1 MCPPLFRMNKN
12 AGCGKRRKQAAPRRP
27 NFLPTEK
34 MPKKY
39 FTSLVDTSVPKSE
52 TAKFVKKFTHRRTEI
67 LRNAIADAIGGNPK
81 FLRCARAMPPDPF
94 TPDLTLEIRET
105 EIPTSC
111 GKLSAFVHAPKNCRK
126 CAVYFHGGGWTLGRA
141 QSKFCNDFAAGAN
154 CAVVSVDYPL
164 APECRFPEQP
174 RACFEAFEY
183 VRENAKKLGL
193 PNGKFAL
200 AGDSSGGNIA
210 LAVSIKLAEKSQ
222 KQADGLVLYYP
233 VASVFEPQNSESWR
247 KYGRRFAL
255 DAELMESFTLAYLP
269 KPEQRLS
276 QYASPLLYD
285 RLSELPP
292 TLLVSSGCDILR
304 DQSRRLAKK
313 LSKARHVEIAN
324 AAHMYISE
332 CHGRAYATALRETF
346 GFVARL

>member
-1 MCPPLFRMNKN
+1 M
-12 AGCGKRRKQAAPRRP
+12 Q
-27 NFLPTEK
+27 
-34 MPKKY
+34 KKY
-39 FTSLVDTSVPKSE
+39 FTPLIDTSVPKSE
-52 TAKFVKKFTHRRTEI
+52 TAKFVKKFTQRRTEI
-67 LRNAIADAIGGNPK
+67 LRNAIADAIGGKPK
-81 FLRCARAMPPDPF
+81 FLRCARAMPAEPF
-94 TPDLTLEIRET
+94 TPDLNIEIRKT

-111 GKLSAFVHAPKNCRK
+111 GKLSAFVYAPKNCRK

-183 VRENAKKLGL
+183 VRENAKKLGISS
-193 PNGKFAL
+193 GKFAL
-200 AGDSSGGNIA
+200 AGDSSGGNLA
-210 LAVSIKLAEKSQ
+210 LAVSIKLIEKSQ
-222 KQADGLVLYYP
+222 KQADGLILYYP
-233 VASVFEPQNSESWR
+233 VASVFEPQNCESWR
-247 KYGRRFAL
+247 KYGSGFAL

-285 RLSELPP
+285 RTAELPP

-304 DQSRRLAKK
+304 DQCRELAKK

-332 CHGRAYATALRETF
+332 CHGRAYAAALRETF
-346 GFVARL
+346 GFVARM